1 MVNSNKCITKFLLM
15 ILCVNLIFVCLCGC
29 GNGENINNGK
39 LKIITTLFPQYD
51 FVKQICGDEG
61 DVTLLLSPG
70 TDSHSFDPTP
80 KDISNILSCDIFIY
94 TGDEMEPWVS
104 TVLKSVGKD
113 VAVIDLSKC
122 VTLMGNDHD
131 HSEENKKID
140 HHHTSDPHYWLNMEN
155 AIKMVDE
162 ISKALQN
169 ANPEKADLFA
179 ERARP
184 LKTRLEKM
192 DKEFRNAISNSEKT
206 IVFGGRFAYY
216 YFVNTYS
223 LKYKTVYDTCSVNV
237 EPSAKTVTDMVKFVK
252 DNGIKYIYHEELSNP
267 KTARS
272 IAESTGA
279 ELLEFSTAHN
289 ISKDDF
295 DKCVTFIDIMEKN
308 LENLKKGLN

>member
-1 MVNSNKCITKFLLM
+1 MALM
-15 ILCVNLIFVCLCGC
+15 FTLFSGC
-29 GNGENINNGK
+29 GEQNRSENIN
-39 LKIITTLFPQYD
+39 KIKVITTLFPQYD
-51 FVKQICGDEG
+51 FAKQICGDEG

-94 TGDEMEPWVS
+94 TGDKMEPWVS
-104 TVLKSVGKD
+104 SILKSVDED
-113 VAVIDLSKC
+113 VTVIDLSKC
-122 VTLMGNDHD
+122 VTLVENDHN
-131 HSEENKKID
+131 HSEEND
-140 HHHTSDPHYWLNMEN
+140 HHHTTDSHYWLNMEN
-155 AIKMVDE
+155 AINMVDE
-162 ISKALQN
+162 ISKALQKCN
-169 ANPEKADLFA
+169 SEKADLFA

-184 LKTRLEKM
+184 LKNRLDKM
-192 DKEFRNAISNSEKT
+192 DKEFRDAISNSDKT

-216 YFVNTYS
+216 YFVETYS

-237 EPSAKTVTDMVKFVK
+237 EPSAKTITDIVKFVK
-252 DNGIKYIYHEELSNP
+252 DNGIKYIYHEELSNQ

-295 DKCVTFIDIMEKN
+295 NMGITFIDIMEKN